1 MLNDPEFAKEVEEMM
16 NNPSFKASME
26 QYTKSPEFKAAME
39 NAADALEVKLI
50 KFQLFHSVFT
60 NVCTFQELSKDP
72 AKLKQLENEF
82 KHLL

>member
-39 NAADALEVKLI
+39 NAADALEVKPI
-50 KFQLFHSVFT
+50 NFFFFFQFILKIYLCVFMYFLGT
-60 NVCTFQELSKDP
+60 
-72 AKLKQLENEF
+72 LKRPSETEAIRE
-82 KHLL
+82 

>member
-39 NAADALEVKLI
+39 NAAEALEVNSPT
-50 KFQLFHSVFT
+50 F
-60 NVCTFQELSKDP
+60 TFQRIFF
-72 AKLKQLENEF
+72 LKYIYF
-82 KHLL
+82 

>member
-50 KFQLFHSVFT
+50 KFQLLYFVLFLRMYVLFRNSLRT
-60 NVCTFQELSKDP
+60 QQN
-72 AKLKQLENEF
+72 
-82 KHLL
+82 